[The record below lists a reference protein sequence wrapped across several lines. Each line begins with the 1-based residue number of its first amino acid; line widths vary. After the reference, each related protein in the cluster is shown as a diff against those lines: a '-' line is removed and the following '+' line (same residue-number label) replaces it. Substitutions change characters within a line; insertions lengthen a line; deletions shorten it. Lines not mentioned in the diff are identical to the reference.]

1 MPYSISLP
9 VFTGPLDLLLQL
21 VEREELEIT
30 AVSLAQ
36 VTDQFLA
43 GVRTL
48 ETLHLP
54 DIADFLV
61 IAARLIYIK
70 SQALLPR
77 PPSLGPSEEDVG
89 DELARQLIAY
99 RKYKEIAGLLQVRE
113 QQGLRTYLRLAPPP
127 KVEPRLDLS
136 NVQPQDLLE
145 AVRRALALQ
154 AYGPPVSSVV
164 IPPEVLIRDRIQ
176 WIRHRLL
183 STGRVSFYELLAAA
197 ESRMEIIVTFLAV
210 LELVKQRRVT
220 AVQART
226 FGDIEIRRVGE
237 WTESEEFETE
247 FAE

>member
-9 VFTGPLDLLLQL
+9 VFNGPLDLLLQL

-43 GVRTL
+43 EVRNL
-48 ETLHLP
+48 EALHLP

-61 IAARLIYIK
+61 IAARLLFIK

-77 PPSLGPSEEDVG
+77 PPGLGLPEEDTG

-99 RKYKEIAGLLQVRE
+99 RKYKEIAGLLHERE
-113 QQGLRTYLRLAPPP
+113 VQGLRTYLRLAPPP

-136 NVQPQDLLE
+136 NVDANDLLV
-145 AVRRALALQ
+145 AVRRALALR
-154 AYGPPVSSVV
+154 ADAPLVSSVV
-164 IPPEVLIRDRIQ
+164 VPPKVSTLDKSQIIGR
-176 WIRHRLL
+176 RLRAD
-183 STGRVSFYELLAAA
+183 GRVAFFELLATAQ
-197 ESRMEIIVTFLAV
+197 SRVEIVVTFLAV

-220 AVQART
+220 AVQERT
-226 FGDIEIRRVGE
+226 FGDIEIRPVGE
-237 WTESEEFETE
+237 WTEIEELETE

>member
-21 VEREELEIT
+21 VEREQLEIT
-30 AVSLAQ
+30 AVSLSQ

-43 GVRTL
+43 AVRNL
-48 ETLHLP
+48 EALHLP

-61 IAARLIYIK
+61 VAARLIYIK

-77 PPSLGPSEEDVG
+77 PPNLGPSEEDAG
-89 DELARQLIAY
+89 EDLARQLIAY
-99 RKYKEIAGLLQVRE
+99 RKYKEIAGLLHERE
-113 QQGLRTYLRLAPPP
+113 LQGLRTYLRLAPPP

-136 NVQPQDLLE
+136 NVQPKDLLE

-154 AYGPPVSSVV
+154 AEGPPVSSVV
-164 IPPEVLIRDRIQ
+164 APSTVSIRDRIQ
-176 WIRHRLL
+176 LIGRRLRT
-183 STGRVSFYELLAAA
+183 SGRVSFYELLAAA
-197 ESRMEIIVTFLAV
+197 DTRVEIIVTFLAV
-210 LELVKQRRVT
+210 LELIKQRRVT
-220 AVQART
+220 AIQERT
-226 FGDIEIRRVGE
+226 FGDIEIRRAGE